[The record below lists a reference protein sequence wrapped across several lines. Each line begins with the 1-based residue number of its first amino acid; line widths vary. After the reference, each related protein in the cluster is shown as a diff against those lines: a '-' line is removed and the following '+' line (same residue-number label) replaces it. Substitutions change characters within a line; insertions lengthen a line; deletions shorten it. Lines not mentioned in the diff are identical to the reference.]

1 MDPTAGFQPGL
12 QLQLRD
18 CLVQT
23 DPELYALL
31 SCVAVFCLRLSL
43 TPSLLR
49 AVFVCVWGGGGVANK
64 TSYKSSL
71 EWGEPKGVCMEPP
84 ALLLPAVITASF
96 GQHIVTVVLP
106 GTPAQP
112 GVSGLAGPP
121 AAPPE
126 QAGLGCELM
135 AWLVFPLTVP
145 WG

>member
-1 MDPTAGFQPGL
+1 M
-12 QLQLRD
+12 
-18 CLVQT
+18 
-23 DPELYALL
+23 
-31 SCVAVFCLRLSL
+31 
-43 TPSLLR
+43 
-49 AVFVCVWGGGGVANK
+49 WGGWGVANK

-84 ALLLPAVITASF
+84 ALLLPVVLSVITASF
-96 GQHIVTVVLP
+96 GQHIVRAVLP
-106 GTPAQP
+106 GTTAQP

>member
-1 MDPTAGFQPGL
+1 M
-12 QLQLRD
+12 
-18 CLVQT
+18 
-23 DPELYALL
+23 
-31 SCVAVFCLRLSL
+31 CV
-43 TPSLLR
+43 
-49 AVFVCVWGGGGVANK
+49 GGGVANK

-96 GQHIVTVVLP
+96 GQHIVTAVLP